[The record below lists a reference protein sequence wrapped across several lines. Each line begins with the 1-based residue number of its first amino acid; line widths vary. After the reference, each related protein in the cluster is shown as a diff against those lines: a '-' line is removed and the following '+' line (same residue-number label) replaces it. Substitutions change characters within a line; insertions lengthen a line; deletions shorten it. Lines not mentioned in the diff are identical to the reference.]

1 MKRSLSNTKKIILSC
16 CILIALFLSLDL
28 TLGFFEPA
36 PMKKIRTTI
45 RTQHSYYHH
54 GLKPCK
60 TARFEEAG
68 SGKGYPLTTNSLGFR
83 DSSMRQVPLKT
94 QKKRILFIG
103 DSFTEGIFVP
113 YESIFTSQIALKR
126 PDLDILNAGVG
137 SYCPLIYYRKVD
149 YLLDKVNL
157 KFDELFVLIDI
168 SDIQDE
174 YILNDLERFK
184 PTLEKSFLNDVLFHT
199 ERFFYNHSF
208 IYNVL
213 RQIFITPSEKLKR
226 LGETEM
232 WTLNQPIFDHFNLN
246 MNEESIRKWSG
257 KGMVYA
263 EENMQK
269 LVDLCKKNKIPVTIV
284 VYPWEIQIYVRDM
297 PSQQEIIWQSFA
309 QKNGIGFLDLFP
321 AFINSM
327 PSDKVIKSYFLP
339 GDFHWNESG
348 HAFVAG
354 EVLNYIEK
362 RDKKNLTLQDGGFK
376 K

>member
-1 MKRSLSNTKKIILSC
+1 MKMSLSKTKKVFLFC
-16 CILIALFLSLDL
+16 GILIALFLILDL
-28 TLGFFEPA
+28 TLGFFEPK

-45 RTQHSYYHH
+45 RTRHPYYHH

-60 TARFEEAG
+60 ATPFEEAG
-68 SGKGYPLTTNSLGFR
+68 SGRGYPLTTNSLGFR
-83 DSSMRQVPLKT
+83 DESMRQVPLKAEKT
-94 QKKRILFIG
+94 RILFIG
-103 DSFTEGIFVP
+103 DSFTEGVFVP
-113 YESIFTSQIALKR
+113 YESIFTSQIASKR
-126 PDLDILNAGVG
+126 PDLDILNAGAC
-137 SYCPLIYYRKVD
+137 SSSPLIYYRKVD
-149 YLLDKVNL
+149 YLFNKVGL
-157 KFDELFVLIDI
+157 KFDELFVFIDI

-184 PTLEKSFLNDVLFHT
+184 PTPGKSSFNEVLFYT
-199 ERFFYNHSF
+199 ERFFHNHSF

-232 WTLNQPIFDHFNLN
+232 WTLNQHIFDHYNLN

-297 PSQQEIIWQSFA
+297 PSQQEVIWQSFA

-321 AFINSM
+321 AFINST
-327 PSDKVIKSYFLP
+327 PPDQVIESSFLP

-348 HAFVAG
+348 HAFVAN
-354 EVLNYIEK
+354 EVLNYIKK
-362 RDKKNLTLQDGGFK
+362 RDNKKPILQDCGFK
-376 K
+376 R